1 MTLQHYTQNLKNAL
15 KEIEKLSLHR
25 LDSERAVLKQG
36 FDILYEKGIFTL
48 YNVEMKEHNAYKF
61 VLFSTLTKYSGS
73 LAFLAIQ
80 ILAANAIMLGNG
92 FSKREEYFRKKCGI
106 AINHLRAPVTLVSA
120 IKCKDGY
127 KLNGTLSWASGYH
140 IFDTLLIG
148 FHYEGR
154 EYEAMTAF
162 ENATGFVVGEVAQSF
177 VGNSMAT
184 VNIELNNIF
193 VHEEDVVSSQPMG
206 NYTKAKSISKTIH
219 FALYGL
225 GCGALD
231 GLEDQ
236 ETHDEASRRLEE
248 LKEKFV
254 LSTDAEEMD
263 RLRIE
268 LFYLVQNMITTGMV
282 LYGGKSILIEES
294 LQRYYRELIMFNS
307 NGLNAGIKSLFKE
320 KFLNK

>member
-1 MTLQHYTQNLKNAL
+1 MTLEHYTQNLKNAL
-15 KEIEKLSLHR
+15 KEIEKLPLHR
-25 LDSERAVLKQG
+25 LDSESTLLKQG
-36 FDILYEKGIFTL
+36 FDILYEKGVFTL
-48 YNVEMKEHNAYKF
+48 YNVEMKEHNTYKF

-80 ILAANAIMLGNG
+80 ILAANAIMLGNS
-92 FSKREEYFRKKCGI
+92 FTKREEYFRKKCGI
-106 AINHLRAPVTLVSA
+106 AINHLRAPVTVVSA
-120 IKCKDGY
+120 TKCKDGFR
-127 KLNGTLSWASGYH
+127 LNGTLSWASGYR

-148 FHYEGR
+148 FHYDGR
-154 EYEAMTAF
+154 EYEVMTPF
-162 ENATGFVVGEVAQSF
+162 ENATGFEVGEVAQSF

-184 VNIELNNIF
+184 VNIELSDFF
-193 VHEEDVVSSQPMG
+193 VQEEDVVSSQPMG
-206 NYTKAKSISKTIH
+206 QYTKAKSISKTIH

-231 GLEDQ
+231 ALQDQ
-236 ETHDEASRRLEE
+236 ESHDEASLRLEA
-248 LKEKFV
+248 LKEKF
-254 LSTDAEEMD
+254 LLCTDGEEMD

-282 LYGGKSILIEES
+282 LNGGKSILAEEN

-320 KFLNK
+320 KFNS